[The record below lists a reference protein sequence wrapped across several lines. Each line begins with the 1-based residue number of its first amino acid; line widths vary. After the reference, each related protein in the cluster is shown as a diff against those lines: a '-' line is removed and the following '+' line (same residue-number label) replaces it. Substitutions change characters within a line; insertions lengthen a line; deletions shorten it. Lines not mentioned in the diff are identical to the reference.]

1 MSYLYASSSSAG
13 AISLGL
19 NKTEEIVNDASQIT
33 DTRQSTATN
42 ETTNDENDYIRTA
55 IVTNASDKFMNF
67 VSLCLICGSVGK
79 DIEGTMITC
88 ASCAQSYHTFCV
100 GMHDKVWIL
109 IFFINYFLLKILIL
123 LIMLGE
129 INFQLKNLS

>member
-13 AISLGL
+13 FISHGS
-19 NKTEEIVNDASQIT
+19 NKAEDSIVSDSSQLIDANKQNTITND
-33 DTRQSTATN
+33 N
-42 ETTNDENDYIRTA
+42 LNDENDYIRTA

-79 DIEGTMITC
+79 DVEGTMITC

-100 GMHDKVWIL
+100 GMHDKVCC
-109 IFFINYFLLKILIL
+109 FFLFFFLKVYFLFYYYI
-123 LIMLGE
+123 
-129 INFQLKNLS
+129 